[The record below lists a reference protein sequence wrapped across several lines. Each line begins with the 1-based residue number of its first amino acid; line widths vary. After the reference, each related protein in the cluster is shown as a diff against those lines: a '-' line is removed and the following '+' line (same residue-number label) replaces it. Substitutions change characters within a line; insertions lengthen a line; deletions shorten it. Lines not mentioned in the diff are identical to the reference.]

1 MSCSADAPSRRGLFL
16 SCPDDLR
23 TALKRKRPRRYAQEK
38 RYKTPLI
45 WKTPQPTPETKNSA
59 LTQTIL
65 ALQNADVL
73 GAAPDDP
80 GTTLKRKRPRRR
92 RQRRRYKTP
101 LLFYNAPTNAI

>member
-1 MSCSADAPSRRGLFL
+1 MIINGALAHARDALQNAAVFEAA
-16 SCPDDLR
+16 PDDPR
-23 TALKRKRPRRYAQEK
+23 TTLKRKRPRRYKQRK

-101 LLFYNAPTNAI
+101 LFF